1 MVMAF
6 LLLVTVG
13 GEAFN
18 TQGMYF
24 RDINRCNYFAQEIE
38 EVLPEAVKD
47 RGSGYK
53 GVQYD
58 KIIPLLIEGI
68 KELKEKVKHIEENCD
83 CLKK

>member
-24 RDINRCNYFAQEIE
+24 RDINRCNYFAEEIE
-38 EVLPEAVKD
+38 QGNLIHSGKYAYRTNKIDAYCLPVM
-47 RGSGYK
+47 
-53 GVQYD
+53 
-58 KIIPLLIEGI
+58 IEQ
-68 KELKEKVKHIEENCD
+68 ETRFWD
-83 CLKK
+83 

>member
-38 EVLPEAVKD
+38 EGNLIH
-47 RGSGYK
+47 SGKY
-53 GVQYD
+53 VYRTN
-58 KIIPLLIEGI
+58 KIDAYCLHVMIE
-68 KELKEKVKHIEENCD
+68 KETRFWD
-83 CLKK
+83 